1 MYNSQNDIGYCI
13 STVLKDY
20 SVEMDADI
28 CLILCSPL
36 WLGLNISEK
45 QNYFPIKRNEI
56 SYLNPLYL
64 ENFSVNTN
72 FLFIPSR
79 ANSKDSF
86 DYLKYRH
93 GNRKKTL
100 VKVAESILSNTNN
113 SAVNDLYEVAHQ
125 PVLAIIDKIS
135 NDDNETDSIK
145 ISLVF
150 SEENQITIPKRHFMD
165 HWYSETGNI
174 NTDLFRIIPSKNTFS
189 EELIKIKI
197 KSALDKQN
205 LNLRSNNKSLLTGNT
220 VLEFLK
226 NGIEKKIEGYELP
239 VQHQYLWRN
248 KEGII
253 KLKQDY
259 TKALD
264 KLNFMDEWDYIRA
277 IKESLLKGIEV
288 WKLFFKIINDDSLS
302 GEMLLQCY
310 EALIEVESESIDN
323 FNTMV

>member
-36 WLGLNISEK
+36 WLGLNISAK
-45 QNYFPIKRNEI
+45 QNYFPIKKNEI
-56 SYLNPLYL
+56 SYLNPLFL
-64 ENFSVNTN
+64 ENFSVNAN
-72 FLFIPSR
+72 CLFIPSR

-100 VKVAESILSNTNN
+100 VKVAESIVSNTDNN
-113 SAVNDLYEVAHQ
+113 MVNDHYEVVHR

-135 NDDNETDSIK
+135 DDDNVTDGIK
-145 ISLVF
+145 VSLVF
-150 SEENQITIPKRHFMD
+150 SEENQMTIPRRQFMD
-165 HWYSETGNI
+165 HWYSETGNM

-205 LNLRSNNKSLLTGNT
+205 LNLRSNNKSLLTGNA

-226 NGIEKKIEGYELP
+226 NGIEKKVEGYELP

-259 TKALD
+259 AKALE
-264 KLNFMDEWDYIRA
+264 KLDFMDEWNDIRS
-277 IKESLLKGIEV
+277 IIESLLKGIEV
-288 WKLFFKIINDDSLS
+288 WKLFFEIINDDSLS
-302 GEMLLQCY
+302 EETLLQYY
-310 EALIEVESESIDN
+310 EALIEVENECNDN
-323 FNTMV
+323 FTMV